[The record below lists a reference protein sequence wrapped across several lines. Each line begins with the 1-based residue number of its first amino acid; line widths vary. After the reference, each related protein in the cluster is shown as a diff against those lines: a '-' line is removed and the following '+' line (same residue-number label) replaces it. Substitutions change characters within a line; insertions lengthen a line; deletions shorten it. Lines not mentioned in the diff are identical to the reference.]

1 MASPETLFNDSRKHP
16 FIEAS
21 SLGKLR
27 ALYGDIYKELEG
39 KKDFYSKRLTN
50 DDILEI
56 IGEYFT
62 EKVGDEFDQDTY
74 TALCEEAEKRYADR
88 TPPGYKD
95 AGKNDGNDLDR
106 KKYGDYVLW
115 RQVIEKSKTSKQNV
129 IFVTDDKKEDWWL
142 EQSGKTIGPRPELI
156 KEFQEETHQL
166 IYMYQSDRFFEYANS
181 YYNESVNERALDE
194 IRELVNLDGKRR
206 EKYEALNLKREL
218 ISKKELERLYNEKL
232 MLEKELEGLFKRRNN
247 WSEKL
252 LELNSHMDNLNIHET
267 DFDSYKTHQEKIL
280 IQLHSLEQRIEDIRS
295 RLDTLKEK
303 GFRTREFRY

>member
-1 MASPETLFNDSRKHP
+1 M
-16 FIEAS
+16 
-21 SLGKLR
+21 
-27 ALYGDIYKELEG
+27 YGDIYKELEG